1 MEAIIHSDVVQFVQE
16 LNEFTDD
23 ARSGLACLQT
33 RTVSVRDIIRIAA
46 QSFRVAADKLDQVW
60 WDCKIAH
67 AAGTT
72 GGIISSCLGLAG
84 VTVVT
89 GGAATPLLL
98 AGLGFGVGGALTNLG
113 TSCVEASI
121 NSSEIKKAERHWQRA
136 IDGINDLTT
145 EVQKWLDRKEE
156 VRIAYIYYLAV
167 AFEFLDPILQNLF
180 QQLLSITLEIPSLV
194 MEKLAA
200 LGGEGI
206 ALLADGT
213 TRAGKTG
220 LQMTDD
226 ITQAGKAGLQA
237 SDDVA
242 QTSAKTGST
251 SAGKSAGKVLI
262 AVNVAFLVVDCIDL
276 GFTVRDLV
284 KNKGSEAA
292 KELRRK
298 AEQLEDFLRE

>member
-1 MEAIIHSDVVQFVQE
+1 MEARIHSDVVDFVQE
-16 LNEFTDD
+16 LNEFTDT
-23 ARSGLACLQT
+23 ARSGLDCLQT
-33 RTVSVRDIIRIAA
+33 RTVSVRDRIRIAA
-46 QSFRVAADKLDQVW
+46 QSFRVAADKLDQLW

-67 AAGTT
+67 AVGTT
-72 GGIISSCLGLAG
+72 SGITSSCLGLVA
-84 VTVVT
+84 VVT

-98 AGLGFGVGGALTNLG
+98 AGLGFGFGGAAINIG
-113 TSCVEASI
+113 TSFLEASI
-121 NSSEIKKAERHWQRA
+121 NSSQIEMAERHWRRA
-136 IDGINDLTT
+136 LDGINDLTT

-156 VRIAYIYYLAV
+156 VRIAYIFYLAE
-167 AFEFLDPILQNLF
+167 AFELLDPILQNLF
-180 QQLLSITLEIPSLV
+180 QDLLSIALEIPSFV
-194 MEKLAA
+194 MEKLTAF
-200 LGGEGI
+200 GGKGI
-206 ALLADGT
+206 AQLADGT
-213 TRAGKTG
+213 TQAGKTG

-226 ITQAGKAGLQA
+226 ITQAGKVGLQT

>member
-1 MEAIIHSDVVQFVQE
+1 MAARAHSDVVQFVEE

-23 ARSGLACLQT
+23 ARSGLDCLQT
-33 RTVSVRDIIRIAA
+33 RTVSVRDRIRITA
-46 QSFRVAADKLDQVW
+46 QSFRVVADKLDQVW

-72 GGIISSCLGLAG
+72 GGIISSCIGLAS

-98 AGLGFGVGGALTNLG
+98 AGLGFGVGGALTNFG

-121 NSSEIKKAERHWQRA
+121 IVSEIEKAERHWGRA
-136 IDGINDLTT
+136 IDGIKDLTK

-156 VRIAYIYYLAV
+156 VRISYLYYLAV

-180 QQLLSITLEIPSLV
+180 QQLLSIALEIPSFV
-194 MEKLAA
+194 TEKFAE
-200 LGGEGI
+200 LGGKGT
-206 ALLADGT
+206 AQLADGT
-213 TRAGKTG
+213 TRAGMTG
-220 LQMTDD
+220 LQTTDE
-226 ITQAGKAGLQA
+226 ITQAGKVGLQA